1 MGWKCGASAV
11 PETPNFLK
19 TNIRTNQSTEGGEE
33 IGPVAEKEGKKNLNP
48 QDSGMYPIEIVAA

>member
-33 IGPVAEKEGKKNLNP
+33 IGPVGEKEGKKNLNQ